1 MQPIHYEDAKY
12 LSAGKAFWESLKYLF
27 IQNFLSN
34 NCLSLQMNIG
44 NFVYL

>member
-27 IQNFLSN
+27 IQNFYQIIVFL
-34 NCLSLQMNIG
+34 
-44 NFVYL
+44 FK